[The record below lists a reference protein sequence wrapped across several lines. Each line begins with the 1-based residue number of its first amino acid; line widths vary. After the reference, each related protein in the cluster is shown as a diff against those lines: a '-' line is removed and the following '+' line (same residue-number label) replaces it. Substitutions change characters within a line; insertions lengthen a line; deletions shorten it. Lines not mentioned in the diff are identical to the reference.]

1 MAKESKKEP
10 EEVETPEVPAA
21 EETKP
26 QKKRSGKKK
35 FFVFLLVLGL
45 LAASGVVGY
54 TYVAPLA
61 QSIYDSFQSDE
72 GVPEPE
78 AVVTPTPEIEP
89 AVEEDQFLEPELP
102 QEPQPVEEVSE
113 EPVVVEEEVV
123 VEQTQ
128 PEPIP
133 ELSPEP
139 VQIVPE
145 PVVELQPEP
154 VQPQPVVKQ
163 KPLSITHPVMKVMEL
178 KEAFQNNGQCRPIL
192 EELMAMPEKTPKM
205 DRALMDLLQ
214 TCLDKPLKG
223 QMKETFNAAK
233 RRAILRS
240 FQSENPSWTA
250 YLQALPYLLADIHQK
265 NPTDDTPLSI
275 LDRIQNAVNADKP
288 VAVLD
293 LIPQLPQSVQAVLF
307 DLQQSAQE
315 EATLYKNL
323 NQLMK
328 ALFAEGGN
336 ND

>member
-1 MAKESKKEP
+1 MTKESKKEP
-10 EEVETPEVPAA
+10 ENVETTEAPAA

-26 QKKRSGKKK
+26 QKKKSTKKK

-61 QSIYDSFQSDE
+61 QSVYDSFQSDE
-72 GVPEPE
+72 EVSESEP
-78 AVVTPTPEIEP
+78 VVTPAPEIEP
-89 AVEEDQFLEPELP
+89 AVQEDSFLEPE
-102 QEPQPVEEVSE
+102 QSTEEDTDEIIMVDEIAEEEPQPVVETEPEPAPEPVQIIVE
-113 EPVVVEEEVV
+113 PEPVVVE
-123 VEQTQ
+123 
-128 PEPIP
+128 PEPA
-133 ELSPEP
+133 
-139 VQIVPE
+139 
-145 PVVELQPEP
+145 P
-154 VQPQPVVKQ
+154 VQPTPVAK
-163 KPLSITHPVMKVMEL
+163 KRPASMTYPVMKVMEL
-178 KEAFQNNGQCRPIL
+178 KEAFQTNGQCRPIL
-192 EELMAMPEKTPKM
+192 EELMAMPEKTPEM
-205 DRALMDLLQ
+205 DRALMNLLQ

-223 QMKETFNAAK
+223 QMKETFDAVK

-265 NPTDDTPLSI
+265 NPTGDTPLNI
-275 LDRIQNAVNADKP
+275 LDRIQNAINADKP

-315 EATLYKNL
+315 EAALYKNL